1 MSSFAQRRDWRVADL
16 SMAPFGRKE
25 IHLAEHEM
33 PGLRALHGFGVGEG
47 ERAKTALHGAVDAEF
62 FGEGAGIDLADAG
75 NAVLAEVGV
84 EGELAAPVA
93 DDGGELADDEAAGFG
108 RGRLGVLGADP
119 VVADLHRSHRDDL
132 AEVGGV
138 REDLLIASHR
148 RVEYAFTGDGG
159 VGSEGE
165 APENRTV
172 FERENCGFGRGH

>member
-47 ERAKTALHGAVDAEF
+47 ERAETALHGAVHAEF

-93 DDGGELADDEAAGFG
+93 DDGGEFADDEAAGLG
-108 RGRLGVLGADP
+108 PGGLGVCGANS
-119 VVADLHRSHRDDL
+119 VVADLHGGHRDDL

-138 REDLLIASHR
+138 GEDLLVAGHR
-148 RVEYAFTGDGG
+148 GVEHALAGDGRIG
-159 VGSEGE
+159 PEGE
-165 APENRTV
+165 AAENGTV